1 MFNKTDFIKGM
12 SPWTLKD
19 FKSTRRH
26 QPRVQDFWNVKGLIT
41 YKCDKQ
47 RAYYILKNFYET
59 N

>member
-47 RAYYILKNFYET
+47 RAYYILKNF
-59 N
+59 